1 MQWESDE
8 AAAHRR
14 LIEEMWLDCP
24 LTKVT
29 EFIYHVPVP
38 PNLIEHE
45 YLHVFTGIIDDQT
58 INPNPE
64 EVMNYRRI
72 TTEEFTKRVNDD
84 DPTIAP
90 WTKITRDRAS
100 KEILTISY

>member
-1 MQWESDE
+1 MGF
-8 AAAHRR
+8 
-14 LIEEMWLDCP
+14 DCP

-29 EFIYHVPVP
+29 DFIYQVPVP

-64 EVMNYRRI
+64 EVMNYRRV
-72 TTEEFTKRVNDD
+72 TTEEFTKRVKDD

-90 WTKITRDRAS
+90 WTKIT
-100 KEILTISY
+100 